1 MAIDLQ
7 NRVSGFIDEVGRI
20 ERESETVYL
29 ELGRLFPRLS
39 AEMERG
45 ADEAR
50 SSFAAFEAIGDLGRS
65 DANTGAGAS
74 AVASR
79 KGRSFI
85 KEASLYFGSLRE
97 RDSTFLAGI
106 NEGIAR
112 LGSLEEIIS
121 RVRADSEEMEIISLN
136 AMTVALKSGAAGKA
150 FSVITDELKRL
161 SERTI
166 SLSEGVTAE
175 GRSLLG
181 YFSSLRNALAELG
194 AFQRDFFATI
204 DRTLGEGY
212 DEMERALGEARTF
225 FSALLGEARSVRE
238 PVLRVMGEVQLQDIV
253 RQSLQHVG
261 ISLEEAR
268 DACADDPGFVAAVA
282 DLTGSLI
289 QEVAAKLD
297 ASALSFGSDIGAV
310 SSIVDA
316 SERKR
321 REYLEA
327 QASTRTVAD
336 AVAFEKGSERYLE
349 LKREVVALSSRLA
362 EHVEGLEQSFKGL
375 AALLS
380 RFQNI
385 VVASRIEVA
394 KTKALAGVS
403 TTVGGMIELTARI
416 EADVGAAMDTTKDFT
431 ALAMGA
437 IGGYSADR
445 AHGLDVEGERL
456 VSTLREVAQD
466 VAGLSRAQG
475 ALRDA
480 IEEFS
485 LYTEDFIALIASA
498 GDELSRLRALDES
511 LRTVG
516 ANLLEFK
523 SSLLASSASG
533 SAKGGFGGADS
544 GATEAPAVDAERLRR
559 MVERFTIFTHKKVA
573 GSIGRFAVEEG
584 GQAGEVTLF

>member
-1 MAIDLQ
+1 MPIDLQ
-7 NRVSGFIDEVGRI
+7 DRVSGFIDEVGRI

-50 SSFAAFEAIGDLGRS
+50 SSFAAFEAIGDLGR
-65 DANTGAGAS
+65 TGPRAGTS
-74 AVASR
+74 LE
-79 KGRSFI
+79 GRFFI
-85 KEASLYFGSLRE
+85 EEASLYFGSLRE
-97 RDSTFLAGI
+97 RDSAFLAGI

-121 RVRADSEEMEIISLN
+121 RVHADSEEMEIISLN

-166 SLSEGVTAE
+166 LLTEGVTDR

-194 AFQRDFFATI
+194 AFQRDFFAAI

-212 DEMERALGEARTF
+212 DEMERALGEARSF
-225 FSALLGEARSVRE
+225 FSVLLGEARSVRE

-268 DACADDPGFVAAVA
+268 DACDDDPGFVAAVSE
-282 DLTGSLI
+282 LTGSLI
-289 QEVAAKLD
+289 QEIAAKLD
-297 ASALSFGSDIGAV
+297 TSALSFGSDIGAV
-310 SSIVDA
+310 SSIVRE

-327 QASTRTVAD
+327 QTSVGTLAD
-336 AVAFEKGSERYLE
+336 AGAFEKGSERYLE
-349 LKREVVALSSRLA
+349 LKREVMALSSRLT
-362 EHVEGLEQSFKGL
+362 EHVAGLDQSFKGL

-416 EADVGAAMDTTKDFT
+416 EADVGAAMGTTKDFT
-431 ALAMGA
+431 RLAMSA
-437 IGGYSADR
+437 IGGYSADS
-445 AHGLDVEGERL
+445 ALGGGEDTEGERL
-456 VSTLREVAQD
+456 VSTLRKVAQD
-466 VAGLSRAQG
+466 VARLSRAQLS
-475 ALRDA
+475 LRNA
-480 IEEFS
+480 IEGFS
-485 LYTEDFIALIASA
+485 LYTEDFISLIARA
-498 GDELSRLRALDES
+498 GDELSRLRALDEG
-511 LRTVG
+511 LRSVG
-516 ANLLEFK
+516 LNLQEFK
-523 SSLLASSASG
+523 SSLLAASVPSSTA
-533 SAKGGFGGADS
+533 AQ
-544 GATEAPAVDAERLRR
+544 APAVDSERLRR